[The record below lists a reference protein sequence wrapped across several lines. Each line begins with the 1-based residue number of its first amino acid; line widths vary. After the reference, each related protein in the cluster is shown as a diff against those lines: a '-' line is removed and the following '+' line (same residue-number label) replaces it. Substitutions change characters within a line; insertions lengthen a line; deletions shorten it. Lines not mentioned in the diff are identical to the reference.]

1 MGATSDTGRSGHI
14 ISACPCGLP
23 NPRARSLSITQNASH
38 KNRQL
43 TYETTGIHLAQTGR
57 VEYER
62 PPTIGRRP
70 SKNQENSGSALGVL
84 RSATSFMQ
92 TRFLA
97 LDDARVTG
105 QEAVLLKSRAV
116 GVTVDRVQRAGHT

>member
-1 MGATSDTGRSGHI
+1 MKPQGFTW
-14 ISACPCGLP
+14 
-23 NPRARSLSITQNASH
+23 H
-38 KNRQL
+38 KPGVSN
-43 TYETTGIHLAQTGR
+43 TK
-57 VEYER
+57 R

-84 RSATSFMQ
+84 RSATSFVQ
-92 TRFLA
+92 TRFFA

-105 QEAVLLKSRAV
+105 QEAVPLESRAV